1 MEKRP
6 WPLFVSAP
14 LLGLSQSILVV
25 FTPIFIDK
33 TKLSIE
39 SLAMLMSLG
48 SMLFLFSIPIWAKL
62 SLRLGYAQ
70 VLLRGILG
78 FSVSFIVMLL
88 ALWGSVY
95 LQWPLLWVVLIL
107 IISRLIYGITA
118 SAIVPSCQ
126 AWLTELSHV
135 KQTMKKLAELSAT
148 MAVGR
153 LIGPLLAIFLI
164 WLGWLAPILF
174 LCFTPLIC
182 LFSVFRFSRSIQTHI
197 GNTELEATNTDLRQN
212 KLDNKLAHSLL
223 ISITLICITYSSV
236 TFLLTPM
243 VQETL
248 HYSSEETS
256 QYLSLLMTLAAMTM
270 VISHGLTSR
279 LNKVDHFKMMLL
291 ANMMLLLSLTLMQLT
306 IPHILFIAV
315 PLLSGAFAILQLQIT
330 TLLCQLAGKGCK
342 AIATGLVSKYQT
354 VGYGLGAGVLW
365 LTGSDINTSLHIL
378 SILALAQLAS
388 LIIWKLKTVEQ
399 VTD

>member
-33 TKLSIE
+33 TSLSIE

-48 SMLFLFSIPIWAKL
+48 SMLFLFSTPMWAKL

-70 VLLRGILG
+70 VLMRGILG
-78 FSVSFIVMLL
+78 FSVSFTVMLL
-88 ALWGSVY
+88 ALWGSVTW
-95 LQWPLLWVVLIL
+95 QWPLLWVVFTL
-107 IISRLIYGITA
+107 IISRLIYGMTA
-118 SAIVPSCQ
+118 SAIVPNCQ
-126 AWLTELSHV
+126 AWLTELSPAT
-135 KQTMKKLAELSAT
+135 QTMKKLAQLSAT

-153 LIGPLLAIFLI
+153 LLGPLLAMSLI
-164 WLGWLAPILF
+164 WLGWLTPILF
-174 LCFTPLIC
+174 LCFAPLIC
-182 LFSVFRFSRSIQTHI
+182 LFSVFRFSRATATHT
-197 GNTELEATNTDLRQN
+197 NTELKAINTEPGQN
-212 KLDNKLAHSLL
+212 QLDSKLAHSLL

-243 VQETL
+243 VQASL

-256 QYLSLLMTLAAMTM
+256 QYLSLLMTLAAITM
-270 VISHGLTSR
+270 VFSHGLTSR
-279 LNKVDHFKMMLL
+279 LNNVDHFKMMLL
-291 ANMMLLLSLTLMQLT
+291 ANIMLLLSLTLMQLA

-330 TLLCQLAGKGCK
+330 TLLCHFVGKGSK

-354 VGYGLGAGVLW
+354 LGYVLGACVLW
-365 LTGSDINTSLHIL
+365 LTSSDTNTSLHIL
-378 SILALAQLAS
+378 SLLALAQLAS
-388 LIIWKLKTVEQ
+388 LIIWKINIKAVEQ
-399 VTD
+399 V